1 MFKKTGN
8 VSIIQFA
15 IPLIELVMSRIA
27 NPTNSSPINFSTVPR
42 YLRNLPANLR
52 NGLMKNAAKMN
63 GSVKPNPNTN
73 NKPMP

>member
-8 VSIIQFA
+8 VSIIQLA
-15 IPLIELVMSRIA
+15 IPLIELVISRMA
-27 NPTNSSPINFSTVPR
+27 NPTISNPINFSTAAR
-42 YLRNLPANLR
+42 YLPNLPANLR
-52 NGLMKNAAKMN
+52 NGLMKNAATMN